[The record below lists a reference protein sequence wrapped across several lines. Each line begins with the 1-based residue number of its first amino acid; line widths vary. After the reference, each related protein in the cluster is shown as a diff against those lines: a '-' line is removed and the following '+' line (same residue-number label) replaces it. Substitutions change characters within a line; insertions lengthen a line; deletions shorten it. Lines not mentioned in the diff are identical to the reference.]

1 MNEKLLEYLSN
12 SFLKDYLSDDNI
24 TDISYNGKYFFA
36 LDNRY
41 GRKKLDLDISQ
52 EEVTSFIRQ
61 IANLSEKSFSYSEP
75 ILDVFCSRFRINAV
89 HSVITKY
96 LDEKVVSF
104 SIRIASITIRIL
116 TDDTFFDE
124 TSKNIILK
132 MLKNHE
138 SIIIGGLTGVGKT
151 EFQKYLLLNLE
162 ENCRVIVI
170 DNIQELD
177 NIHNLANIDLTC
189 WSISSSFENRS
200 FATLIKNALRS
211 NPDYLIIAESRDKEM
226 KDVMVSLSS
235 GHPLI
240 TTIHVD
246 DVRKMRN
253 RLARMV
259 MQYSQNQDYKD
270 ILEEI
275 NYSIKNYILLKR
287 EILPNKEVKRFVSQ
301 IAIYNEKTQNLDVV
315 YERKNYEKI

>member
-1 MNEKLLEYLSN
+1 M
-12 SFLKDYLSDDNI
+12 
-24 TDISYNGKYFFA
+24 
-36 LDNRY
+36 
-41 GRKKLDLDISQ
+41 
-52 EEVTSFIRQ
+52 
-61 IANLSEKSFSYSEP
+61 
-75 ILDVFCSRFRINAV
+75 
-89 HSVITKY
+89 
-96 LDEKVVSF
+96 
-104 SIRIASITIRIL
+104 
-116 TDDTFFDE
+116 
-124 TSKNIILK
+124 
-132 MLKNHE
+132 
-138 SIIIGGLTGVGKT
+138 
-151 EFQKYLLLNLE
+151 
-162 ENCRVIVI
+162 
-170 DNIQELD
+170 
-177 NIHNLANIDLTC
+177 
-189 WSISSSFENRS
+189 
-200 FATLIKNALRS
+200 RS